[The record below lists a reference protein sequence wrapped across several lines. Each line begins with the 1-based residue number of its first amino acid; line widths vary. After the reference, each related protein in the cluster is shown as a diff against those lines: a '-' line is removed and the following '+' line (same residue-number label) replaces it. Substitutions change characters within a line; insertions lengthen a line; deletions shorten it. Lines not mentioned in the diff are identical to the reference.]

1 MKKRQNSNQC
11 KQNVTLQ
18 KYNVSTSK
26 YQNYLKNVIFAFV
39 EANILQS
46 LDKEFEVIPKKSILI
61 FIFYS
66 EKIIKKMINNI

>member
-11 KQNVTLQ
+11 KQNVTLK

-26 YQNYLKNVIFAFV
+26 YQNYLKNVILAFV
-39 EANILQS
+39 EANMLQS

-66 EKIIKKMINNI
+66 EKIIKKIINNI